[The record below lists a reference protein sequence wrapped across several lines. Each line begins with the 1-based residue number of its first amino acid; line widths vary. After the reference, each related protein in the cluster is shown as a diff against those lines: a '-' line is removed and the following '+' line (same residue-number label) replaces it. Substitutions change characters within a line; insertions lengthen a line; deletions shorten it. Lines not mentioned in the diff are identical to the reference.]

1 MPRLLELFSEH
12 PYTVLLG
19 LLLLSLLAA
28 TQISRLQVQVSA
40 EELFV
45 KDDPQRR
52 FYDEVRQ
59 VFGDE
64 KTVLLVLEDPDV
76 LEAGKLVA
84 LREVI
89 DQLEKL
95 PFVTRVVSLFT
106 VPYVRS
112 VEGYL
117 DKEPYLAK
125 LPESDEE
132 SAQLYQQALE
142 NPFVSN
148 VLLSSNGRAMAVA
161 IILDQDEQLIEEAVL
176 TTSIDTI
183 TRSLEGHF
191 ESVYNIGFAYV
202 RNEISR
208 KILQEQ
214 IELMPVAVAALL
226 IVLFLLLRQL
236 IDVLM
241 PILTAAMSILWT
253 FGMMG
258 LMGIP
263 LNVVT
268 STVPILLVIVGSTED
283 IHLLSEFRH
292 AQSEGLDNTAA
303 IQRMARKMG
312 RTVLLTFLTTFTGF
326 LSVGLSGIEVL
337 WQFAFTASSGL
348 LFNFL
353 ITISL
358 IPVMLRLAGRWQLDG
373 GSRLYCSACVDAA
386 AAYWLWLQ
394 RNRWYV
400 LAGLVLFTVVAA
412 YGIPSIKTSHSAI
425 DSLGPESRI
434 GSQVERLN
442 EQFAGLESFAV
453 IVDSGIQDTFHK
465 VRYLN
470 ELVRIQEFIRDTG
483 MARSTTSFADYIK
496 LLNSAF
502 QEFDEPRMP
511 LSDDV
516 VDELMIFLS
525 HENVKDYVTED
536 YSRARILVRHNIA
549 STEQLDELID
559 SLQEFIAT
567 EIDPGLR
574 MQITGDSVLSLSA
587 THAMIKGQLQSIF
600 LLLLFFVLI
609 ISLLFTDVRVGLLA
623 AIPNMFP
630 VIVLFGV
637 MGYAEIPLN
646 IGTTMA
652 AAIAIGIAVDD
663 TMHFML
669 RYNQELKTTK
679 HQSLAMY
686 TTLHEEA
693 MPVLSTSIALIA
705 GFLVFSLSE
714 FVPVVQF
721 GILSALVIASALI
734 ADFVITPLVISAVRL
749 VTLWDLLSSRMQQ
762 QVIPKSPLFRGMRP
776 WQIRRFVLSS
786 TLIEYAPG
794 DYVYHQ
800 HDDSSELYLVMSGV
814 VKVTV
819 PGTDGS
825 VSKMTVN
832 EFGSGEIFGDI
843 AMLAGEQRKTNAV
856 ALTDTTVLVMSR
868 EAINSTT
875 LFHPFISSRLF
886 YNLSRDISRRWVEF
900 VMRVKT
906 GGDTLAQNEEVRGDE
921 DIPDTGSD
929 RV

>member
-1 MPRLLELFSEH
+1 MQRFLELFSEH

-28 TQISRLQVQVSA
+28 TQVSRLQVQVSA

-64 KTVLLVLEDPDV
+64 KTVLLVLEDPNV

-89 DQLEKL
+89 DLLEKL

-106 VPYVRS
+106 VPHVRS
-112 VEGYL
+112 IEGYL

-125 LPESDEE
+125 LPESGEE
-132 SAQLYQQALE
+132 STQLYQQALE

-161 IILDQDEQLIEEAVL
+161 IILDQDEELIEEAVL

-183 TRSLEGHF
+183 TRSLEGHY

-214 IELMPVAVAALL
+214 IELMPLAVGALL

-312 RTVLLTFLTTFTGF
+312 RTVLFTFLTTFTGF

-358 IPVMLRLAGRWQLDG
+358 IPAMLRLAGRWQLDG

-400 LAGLVLFTVVAA
+400 LAGLTLFTVVAA
-412 YGIPSIKTSHSAI
+412 YGIPTIKTSHSAI

-453 IVDSGIQDTFHK
+453 IVDSGIEDTFHK

-470 ELVRIQEFIRDTG
+470 ELARIQEFIRDTG

-549 STEQLDELID
+549 STEQLDELIN
-559 SLQEFIAT
+559 SLQDFIAT

-574 MQITGDSVLSLSA
+574 MQVTGDSVLSLSA
-587 THAMIKGQLQSIF
+587 THAMIKGQLQSIL
-600 LLLLFFVLI
+600 LLLLFFALI
-609 ISLLFTDVRVGLLA
+609 ISLLFTDFRVGLLA
-623 AIPNMFP
+623 AIPNIFP

-705 GFLVFSLSE
+705 GFLIFSLSE
-714 FVPVVQF
+714 FVPVAQF

-734 ADFVITPLVISAVRL
+734 ADFVITPLVISALRL

-800 HDDSSELYLVMSGV
+800 HDESSELYLVMSGV

-819 PGTDGS
+819 PGTDDS

-921 DIPDTGSD
+921 DIPDTRSD